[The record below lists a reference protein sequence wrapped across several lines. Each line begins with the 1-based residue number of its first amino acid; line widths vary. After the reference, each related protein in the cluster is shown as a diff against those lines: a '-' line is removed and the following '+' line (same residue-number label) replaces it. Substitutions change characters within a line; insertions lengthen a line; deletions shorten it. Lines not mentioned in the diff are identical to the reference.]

1 VPHAGP
7 DAATRHAGDLGNL
20 EANEEGIARYDG
32 MDFAIR
38 LSGEQSILGKAVIV
52 HAEEDDLTTQP
63 TGAAGARVACGVIAE
78 AP

>member
-1 VPHAGP
+1 
-7 DAATRHAGDLGNL
+7 
-20 EANEEGIARYDG
+20 

-63 TGAAGARVACGVIAE
+63 TGAAGARLACGVIAE